1 MSEELQMIAGND
13 GVAVIGDRGVIDR
26 FITANELVS
35 REFPVGKLRHSVSL
49 ASGATEAAATISAQS
64 GRWIKLT
71 EESARALKYGEAMAG
86 SEKGLMRAILTKD
99 SKISQHLEF
108 IKDSGDL
115 LTSPAFLT
123 GAAGVMAQM
132 AMQQTIDEI
141 ADYLAKIDEKCDD
154 ILRAQKD
161 AVLSEMI
168 GTGIVLDDA
177 MLTWTEVGT
186 VSEVTWSTVQTAPQ
200 VIAQTQ
206 VYALKQI
213 QRLAEKIEAETDIGN
228 LSDILREG
236 EADLEEWLVVL
247 ARSFQL
253 QETVGVLTI
262 GRVLDAHPE
271 QVEDHQRAVKLSRQ
285 RRLDEISSSTAHLVA
300 RINHA
305 AQLAD
310 RKLLFN
316 PIDSPRVIRAGS
328 KTKDSIELF
337 HSHIGLD
344 DIDSDL
350 EKRRWIEA
358 VADARDQA
366 ITRGAEGFDAA
377 KRLGADGVGAARQ
390 AGTGGFDV
398 AKRLGGGTVDQAK
411 SLGRRF
417 GSRVA
422 SRLPRG
428 TKDDDLQQDS
438 EEFSTGE

>member
-1 MSEELQMIAGND
+1 MITSD
-13 GVAVIGDRGVIDR
+13 EGVAVIGECGVVDR
-26 FITANELVS
+26 FIAANGLVS
-35 REFPVGKLRHSVSL
+35 REFPLAKLRKSVSL
-49 ASGATEAAATISAQS
+49 ASGVTEAAAIISTQS
-64 GRWIKLT
+64 GRWMKLT
-71 EESARALKYGEAMAG
+71 EESAKALKQGKTMAG
-86 SEKGLMRAILTKD
+86 SEKGLIRAILTKEG
-99 SKISQHLEF
+99 KISEHLEF
-108 IKDSGDL
+108 VRGSGDL
-115 LTSPAFLT
+115 LTNPAFLT

-141 ADYLAKIDEKCDD
+141 TDYLAKIDEKCDD

-161 AVLSEMI
+161 AVLCEMI

-177 MLTWTEVGT
+177 MLTWTEVGA
-186 VSEVTWSTVQTAPQ
+186 VSEVTWSTVQAAPQ
-200 VIAQTQ
+200 IIAQTQ
-206 VYALKQI
+206 VYALKQV
-213 QRLAEKIEAETDIGN
+213 QRLAEKLEAETDIGN

-271 QVEDHQRAVKLSRQ
+271 QVDDHRRAVKLSRQ
-285 RRLDEISSSTAHLVA
+285 RRLDEISSSTAHLGA

-316 PIDSPRVIRAGS
+316 PIDSPRVIRAGLN
-328 KTKDSIELF
+328 TQASIELF

-344 DIDSDL
+344 DIDGHL

-358 VADARDQA
+358 VAEARDKA
-366 ITRGAEGFDAA
+366 ISRAAESFDAA
-377 KRLGADGVGAARQ
+377 KWVGADGVGAARQ
-390 AGTGGFDV
+390 AAAGGFGA

-411 SLGRRF
+411 SVGRRF
-417 GSRVA
+417 RSGVA
-422 SRLPRG
+422 SRLRRG
-428 TKDDDLQQDS
+428 PKDDDHQQESDELS
-438 EEFSTGE
+438 AGQ